1 MYCRVIK
8 PAADRLTAL
17 VLLLLFT
24 PVILALTLLIYR
36 KMGAPLLFTQQRP
49 GKDGAIF
56 TIYKFR
62 TMTNERGPDGALL
75 SDEARLK
82 GIGKTIRTL
91 SLDELPQLY
100 NVLRGDM
107 SFIGPRPLLIEY
119 LPLYSE
125 RQRRRHAVRPGITG
139 WAQINGRNA
148 ISWEQ
153 KFAFDLYYVEHCSL
167 WLDLRIAGRT
177 IKKVWQREGI
187 NADGQAT
194 TEKFN
199 GRN

>member
-17 VLLLLFT
+17 LLLLLFT

-36 KMGAPLLFTQQRP
+36 KMGAPFLFTQQRP

-75 SDEARLK
+75 IDEARLK

-107 SFIGPRPLLIEY
+107 SFIGPRPLLVEY

-153 KFAFDLYYVEHCSL
+153 KFEFDLYYVEHCSL

-199 GRN
+199 GSN

>member
-17 VLLLLFT
+17 LLLLLFT

-75 SDEARLK
+75 IDEARLK

-107 SFIGPRPLLIEY
+107 SFIGPRPLLVEY

-153 KFAFDLYYVEHCSL
+153 KFEFDLYYVEHCSL

-199 GRN
+199 GSN

>member
-17 VLLLLFT
+17 VLLLLLT

-75 SDEARLK
+75 SDGARLK

-107 SFIGPRPLLIEY
+107 SFIGPRPLLVEY